1 MSRYGLIGAIED
13 NLNQMS
19 GIVSLM
25 KQYHTLKMSLEVQT
39 ITELLEE
46 ARQADL
52 PEGIDMLLSEALDHL
67 DNLL

>member
-1 MSRYGLIGAIED
+1 MAVSRYGLIGAIED

-19 GIVSLM
+19 
-25 KQYHTLKMSLEVQT
+25 LEVQN

-52 PEGIDMLLSEALDHL
+52 PEGIDMLLAEALDHL